1 MTDMLLTVLAYALV
15 GFLAQLVDGA
25 IGMAYGVVSTSLLLL
40 QGVSPATA
48 SASVKMAEVV
58 TTGVSGASHH
68 LLGNVNR
75 KLVLQL
81 LIPGVLGGVLG
92 AYVLSSLDGARLKPY
107 ISGYLIVMG
116 AVIIF
121 KAFRTIRERQVDL
134 RATIPLGLFGGFFD
148 AVGGGGW
155 GPIVTTNLVALGNC
169 PRRTVGSVNA
179 AEFFVTLAQ
188 VFTFVV
194 LLRMVMWPVSLG
206 LLIGGVAAAP
216 LAALAC
222 QRLPRRAT
230 MVLVGALIII
240 VSALNVYKALHG

>member
-1 MTDMLLTVLAYALV
+1 MLIVVSYALV

-25 IGMAYGVVSTSLLLL
+25 IGMAYGVVSTTLLLL
-40 QGVSPATA
+40 QGVPPATA

-75 KLVLQL
+75 RLMLQL
-81 LIPGVLGGVLG
+81 LVPGVLGGTLG
-92 AYVLSSLDGARLKPY
+92 AYVLCTLDGNWVKPY

-116 AVIIF
+116 VVILI
-121 KAFRTIRERQVDL
+121 KAFREVRPREVDG
-134 RATIPLGLFGGFFD
+134 RAAMPLGLFGGFFD
-148 AVGGGGW
+148 AIGGGGW

-169 PRRTVGSVNA
+169 PRQSVGSVNA

-194 LLRMVMWPVSLG
+194 LLKTVMWQVSLG
-206 LLIGGVAAAP
+206 LLIGGVLAAP

-222 QRLPRRAT
+222 KRLPRRAT
-230 MVLVGALIII
+230 MALVGILIII
-240 VSALNVYKALHG
+240 VSALNVYNALRG